1 MYFLRLYLYDIS
13 INTFFNINLIFSFSG
28 FYYLMYIL
36 FDKKN
41 KNFLNIYINIF
52 KLINIQCQI
61 LLHLALKIK
70 QIKIQS
76 VRQFP
81 NIFL

>member
-1 MYFLRLYLYDIS
+1 MKKIKS
-13 INTFFNINLIFSFSG
+13 K
-28 FYYLMYIL
+28 FY
-36 FDKKN
+36 KKN
-41 KNFLNIYINIF
+41 LNIYINIF